1 MHYKNV
7 LLPCL
12 FCHVHLV
19 RSGQLIQMGL
29 EHGLHL
35 VPGRRGEGGC
45 GLLSKGHSC
54 WGRGNPSDWRG
65 GNPLLLFLQLV
76 LHALVKIGL
85 HGHGRAPAITLIP
98 DVRRDI
104 YCTKVLTSANGQSD
118 LGMQQGIITSTEEV
132 MFLPVSVCWSVS
144 LSPALHKNYKTVF
157 MNLGLVSAQY

>member
-1 MHYKNV
+1 MDGWKIDNCVNKNV

-19 RSGQLIQMGL
+19 CSGQLIQMGL

-45 GLLSKGHSC
+45 GLLSKGHSSR
-54 WGRGNPSDWRG
+54 GRGNPSDGRG

-104 YCTKVLTSANGQSD
+104 YSTKVLTADDDESH
-118 LGMQQGIITSTEEV
+118 LGRQLGIITSTKEV
-132 MFLPVSVCWSVS
+132 IFLPVSVCWSVS
-144 LSPALHKNYKTVF
+144 LSAALHKN
-157 MNLGLVSAQY
+157 